1 MNTLYIIR
9 KKVFPALL
17 IAALGFSGCLSDGA
31 DDITP
36 VPSVEGDGL
45 TLNVSVPGM
54 LSATRAGDNTVSELD
69 IVVFDDAGVFVEHVP
84 ANIIATDLG
93 GGSVTQ
99 VYAPVTTGA
108 GYTVAV
114 VANFRSAIE
123 ATALAGMSKAA
134 FRNLQV
140 KQKADNNFDNILWN
154 FNKAQPA
161 DLPMYGEIVLASA
174 SSPGEALNVKLCRVH
189 ARIDF
194 KMEDADSDIKDIW
207 FRYFQTSGSLAFNGS
222 FQNPGVSG
230 RDIVLYPR
238 LPGASFKS
246 AEGFYVFE
254 EPAQVSDIGNY
265 GFVIVRAK
273 YDGVY
278 YYYRVDFI
286 SDGSFP
292 GYAKGEFIPVKR
304 NYRYNVVINEVL
316 GPGYA
321 DFSTAGSSKGEVNN
335 LRYTIL
341 TEDEEAGH
349 IVYDGNYYLSV
360 DRNEFE
366 VPKLGVADPDVLE
379 VIVRTNYDSS
389 QHTVDA
395 WKVTENDPEITPV
408 GLPVT
413 ETMTFFMGPAY
424 LNGKI
429 RFRVAPNPT
438 SQDRVLTFTI
448 EAGKFFQIIRII
460 QSGTPVNA
468 SINTEQL
475 PGAFEYYSWL
485 GVLLEDYNSQLMLDW
500 ISANKTVTVETVPET
515 APVTD
520 PVTVFKP
527 FEFSTAAGFDDITA
541 ARTYTGSKKLF
552 NIAPEATS
560 FIYESYPFRSK
571 IRITAKG
578 DNGTVTK
585 EIPVK
590 YKNICVY
597 RSSPDFVYVSS
608 DKLQQNI
615 GMAAN
620 TTFTITK
627 TSDPMNVTGYTS
639 LTSTMADM
647 YNNPFDNSG
656 GEGIGSGINFYTKSV
671 NDLGAG
677 CTVSFKMSS
686 PLYNGYGGTKEF
698 DFDIKVVPVGER
710 ANSYIIKPGD
720 CTPGIPLS
728 QANQTS
734 ELGPNWIDVSAGVSN
749 TKWMMAEIE
758 WSDSPGVV
766 QLVDTPI
773 RYTHEDYVG
782 TPEAYLIVKGLKDGN
797 AVVSVSQWENGA
809 YVKKWSWHIWVTA
822 DRDVIGAGAG
832 VGNRWMDRNLGA
844 LAATPYVNSVYSED
858 QFAKTTG
865 LFYQWGRKDAFPAVN
880 QYCAG
885 GTTITAFSN
894 ANNAL
899 DAVTNAAEAVKNPLK
914 FCSTAFGWEGSGGAT
929 SWNRG
934 GKSVYDP
941 CPAGWKLPALSDL
954 PTVPGYGNT
963 ITDNMVLHSSLGIKF
978 PLTGYRFRDNLLQA
992 KYEAYIWYNAGYPG
1006 HAGQYSANIYGMD
1019 TSGIADSTVSV
1030 PTFGMMNVRCVR
1042 IPL

>member
-1 MNTLYIIR
+1 M
-9 KKVFPALL
+9 L
-17 IAALGFSGCLSDGA
+17 ITALGFSGCLRDNADEFPVRPETDGMTFN
-31 DDITP
+31 I
-36 VPSVEGDGL
+36 
-45 TLNVSVPGM
+45 SVPGM
-54 LSATRAGDNTVSELD
+54 KSATRAGDNTVSTLD
-69 IVVFDDAGVFVEHVP
+69 IVVFDAAGIFVEHVR
-84 ANIIATDLG
+84 ANIIATGLA

-99 VYAPVTTGA
+99 AYAPATIGT

-114 VANFRSAIE
+114 VANFRSTIE
-123 ATALAGMSKAA
+123 AAALTGMSKAD
-134 FRNLQV
+134 FKNLQV
-140 KQKADNNFDNILWN
+140 KQKADNNFNNILWN
-154 FNKAQPA
+154 WNKAQPEG
-161 DLPMYGEIVLASA
+161 LPMYGETVLASIPSA
-174 SSPGEALNVKLCRVH
+174 DEAINVELCRVH

-194 KMEDADSDIKDIW
+194 HMEDAASDIKDIW

-254 EPAQVSDIGNY
+254 EPAQAGDVGSY

-273 YDGVY
+273 YAGVY

-304 NYRYNVVINEVL
+304 NYRYKVVINEVL
-316 GPGYA
+316 GQGYA
-321 DFSTAGSSKGEVNN
+321 TFSDAGSSKGEVNN

-341 TEDEEAGH
+341 TENEEAGH
-349 IVYDGNYYLSV
+349 MVYDGNYYLSV

-366 VPKLGVADPDVLE
+366 VPKIGVADPDVLE
-379 VIVRTNYDSS
+379 VLVRTNYDSS
-389 QHTVDA
+389 QHTADA
-395 WKVTENDPEITPV
+395 WKVTKNDPEITPV
-408 GLPVT
+408 GVPVT

-424 LNGKI
+424 LTGKI
-429 RFRVAPNPT
+429 RFRVDPNPT

-448 EAGKFFQIIRII
+448 GAGKLSQIITIR
-460 QSGTPVNA
+460 QSGTSVNA
-468 SINTEQL
+468 SINAEQL
-475 PGAFEYYSWL
+475 PGEFLFYSWM
-485 GVLLEDYNSQLMLDW
+485 GVPLENYKSQLMLDW
-500 ISANKTVTVETVPET
+500 ISSDNSVIVETVAET
-515 APVTD
+515 APVTN
-520 PVTVFKP
+520 PVTTFIP
-527 FEFSTAAGFDDITA
+527 FVFSTAAGYDNPA
-541 ARTYTGSKKLF
+541 GPATYTGSKKLF
-552 NIAPEATS
+552 TIAPAPLDFTV
-560 FIYESYPFRSK
+560 ESSPLRSK
-571 IRITAKG
+571 IRVTAKG

-585 EIPVK
+585 EISVK
-590 YKNICVY
+590 HKNICVY
-597 RSSPDFVYVSS
+597 LSSPDYVYIAS
-608 DKLQQNI
+608 DKLQQHI

-639 LTSTMADM
+639 STTTLADL

-656 GEGIGSGINFYTKSV
+656 GLGLGSGINLYTKSV
-671 NDLGAG
+671 SDLGTG
-677 CTVSFKMSS
+677 CTVSFNMSTS
-686 PLYNGYGGTKEF
+686 LYNGYGGTKSF
-698 DFDIKVVPVGER
+698 NFDIKVVPVGER
-710 ANSYIIKPGD
+710 ANSYIVKPGD

-728 QANQTS
+728 QANQTA
-734 ELGPNWIDVSAGVSN
+734 ELGPNWIDVSAGVPR

-782 TPEAYLIVKGLKDGN
+782 TPEAYLIVKGLKEGN

-822 DRDVIGAGAG
+822 DKDVIGAGAG
-832 VGNRWMDRNLGA
+832 TGNKWMDRNLGA
-844 LAATPYVNSVYSED
+844 LAATPYVNSAYSED
-858 QFAKTTG
+858 QFSKTTG

-880 QYCAG
+880 QYYAG
-885 GTTITAFSN
+885 GTTLTAFSN

-914 FCSTAFGWEGSGGAT
+914 FCSTAFGWEGSGGAA
-929 SWNRG
+929 SWNNG
-934 GKSVYDP
+934 GKTVYDP
-941 CPAGWKLPALSDL
+941 CPAGWKLPAASNL
-954 PTVPGYGNT
+954 PDVPTSGNT
-963 ITDNMVLHSSLGIKF
+963 ITDNMVMHTSLGIKF

-1006 HAGQYSANIYGMD
+1006 HGGQYSVNIYGMD
-1019 TSGIADSTVSV
+1019 TSGIANFTVSV
-1030 PTFGMMNVRCVR
+1030 PTYGMMNVRCVR
-1042 IPL
+1042 IPI